1 MNTLMHY
8 LYRDSEN
15 NKVHTAVVLKG
26 EITEQQKEKISACLE
41 NGSDFIPS
49 QVGLLDNRFETLEA
63 EDQPWFELYPKV
75 DFQLTH
81 LPADVELSV
90 DELTQKF
97 ESAQN
102 NWDEDAFFKKQK
114 SS

>member
-49 QVGLLDNRFETLEA
+49 QVGLLDNRFE
-63 EDQPWFELYPKV
+63 
-75 DFQLTH
+75 
-81 LPADVELSV
+81 LSV